1 MSPTEQTNAAT
12 IRAFYAELW
21 ERGDLTRLPDLM
33 HEDVAFQGT
42 FGQIMRGHDAFAAYV
57 RSVRLAFSEYRCE
70 VRDLLAQDD
79 RVAARVSFSGRHES
93 GPFLDFPPTG
103 RDLTWEGVGFFRL
116 EAGRI
121 RHLWVMGD
129 MLGLL
134 GQLKG

>member
-1 MSPTEQTNAAT
+1 VSPTEESNAAT
-12 IRAFYAELW
+12 VRAFYAELW
-21 ERGDLTRLPDLM
+21 EKGDLTRLPALM

-42 FGQIMRGHDAFAAYV
+42 FGQVMRGHDAFAAYI

-70 VRDLLAQDD
+70 LRDLLTQDD
-79 RVAARVSFSGRHES
+79 RVAARVGFSGRHAA
-93 GPFLDFPPTG
+93 GPFLDFAPTG
-103 RDLTWEGVGFFRL
+103 RDLNWEGVGFFRL
-116 EAGRI
+116 EEGRI

>member
-1 MSPTEQTNAAT
+1 MSPAEEANAVT
-12 IRAFYAELW
+12 IRSFYAELW
-21 ERGDLTRLPDLM
+21 ERGDLSQLPALM

-42 FGQIMRGHDAFAAYV
+42 FGQVMYGHDAFAAYV
-57 RSVRLAFSEYRCE
+57 RSVRLAFSTYRCE

-79 RVAARVSFSGRHES
+79 RVAARVGFSGRHEA

-103 RDLTWEGVGFFRL
+103 RDLTWEGVGFFSL
-116 EAGRI
+116 EEGRI

>member
-1 MSPTEQTNAAT
+1 MSPAEEANAAA

-21 ERGDLTRLPDLM
+21 EQGDLSRLPALM
-33 HEDVAFQGT
+33 HEEVAFQGT
-42 FGQIMRGHDAFAAYV
+42 FGQVMRGHDAFAAYV
-57 RSVRLAFSEYRCE
+57 RSVRLAFSEYRCD

-79 RVAARVSFSGRHES
+79 RVAARVGFSGRHEA

-103 RDLTWEGVGFFRL
+103 RNLTWEGVGFFRL

>member
-1 MSPTEQTNAAT
+1 MSPTEETNAAT
-12 IRAFYAELW
+12 IRAFYADLW
-21 ERGDLTRLPDLM
+21 EQGDLSRLPALM
-33 HEDVAFQGT
+33 HEEVAFQGT
-42 FGQIMRGHDAFAAYV
+42 FGQVMRGHDAFAAYV
-57 RSVRLAFSEYRCE
+57 RSVRLAFSEYRCD

-79 RVAARVSFSGRHES
+79 RVAARVGFSGRHEA

-103 RDLTWEGVGFFRL
+103 RSLAWEGVGFFRL

>member
-1 MSPTEQTNAAT
+1 VSASHAQV

-21 ERGDLTRLPDLM
+21 EGADLSCLPRLM

-42 FGQIMRGHDAFAAYV
+42 FGQTMHGLDAFGAYV
-57 RSVRLAFSEYRCE
+57 RSVRHAFSTYRCE
-70 VRDLLAQDD
+70 VADLLVDGD
-79 RVAARVSFSGRHES
+79 RAAARVRFSGVHDV
-93 GPFLDFPPTG
+93 GPFLDVPPSG
-103 RDLTWEGVGFFRL
+103 RTLAWEGVGFFRL

-134 GQLKG
+134 NQLRA

>member
-1 MSPTEQTNAAT
+1 MSPTEETNAAT
-12 IRAFYAELW
+12 IRAFYADLW
-21 ERGDLTRLPDLM
+21 EQGDLSRLPALM
-33 HEDVAFQGT
+33 HEEVAFQGT
-42 FGQIMRGHDAFAAYV
+42 FGQVMRGHDAFAAYV
-57 RSVRLAFSEYRCE
+57 RSVRLAFSEYRCD

-79 RVAARVSFSGRHES
+79 RVAARVGFSGRHEA

-103 RDLTWEGVGFFRL
+103 RNLAWEGVGFFRL